1 MYDASKI
8 ILGIL
13 IFLVLA
19 TSPFWYSKATGQSD
33 YLPDPVILT
42 KDTPGKDVCV
52 MPTDYMRSSHMDLL
66 NDWRNSVVRDGE
78 RKFVSPNGHEYKK
91 SLSNTCMD
99 CHANK
104 TEFCD
109 KCHNYMAVDDQ
120 TCWSCH
126 VEPKEE
132 L

>member
-1 MYDASKI
+1 MYDAGKI

-13 IFLVLA
+13 IFLVLV
-19 TSPFWYSKATGQSD
+19 TSPFWFNKATGQAD
-33 YLPDPVILT
+33 YLPDPIILT

-66 NDWRNSVVRDGE
+66 NNWRNSVVRDGV
-78 RKFVSPNGHEYKK
+78 RKFTSPDGKEYKM

-99 CHANK
+99 CHSSK
-104 TEFCD
+104 VDFCD
-109 KCHNYMAVDDQ
+109 KCHDFMAV
-120 TCWSCH
+120 TEPNCWHCH